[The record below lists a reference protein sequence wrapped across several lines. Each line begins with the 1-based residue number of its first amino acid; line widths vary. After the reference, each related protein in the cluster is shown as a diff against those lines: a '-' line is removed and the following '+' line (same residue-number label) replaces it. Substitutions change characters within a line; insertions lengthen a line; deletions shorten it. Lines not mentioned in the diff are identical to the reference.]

1 MPRGVYI
8 VGEDPVTLA
17 IIQRI
22 IKDYAPHL
30 NIIQSLPARGSQ
42 IKSKIGSFNTVAN
55 SSPVILLTDLDTDP
69 CAPMAKANL
78 LKGLS
83 SVSPEFV
90 INVAVDEAEAWLL
103 ADRDG
108 FSTYFGIPLDHMPQ
122 ASPQKMMGRNPRIE
136 VEVPL
141 KSSYYITHNLIT
153 SSSKA
158 TLKQQI
164 FAEDSCKGK
173 EYNSAMLPFVS
184 DVWNVENARQFSYS
198 LNGMILRIQQIAP

>member
-108 FSTYFGIPLDHMPQ
+108 ILEYHLIICPKHH
-122 ASPQKMMGRNPRIE
+122 
-136 VEVPL
+136 L
-141 KSSYYITHNLIT
+141 K
-153 SSSKA
+153 
-158 TLKQQI
+158 
-164 FAEDSCKGK
+164 
-173 EYNSAMLPFVS
+173 
-184 DVWNVENARQFSYS
+184 R
-198 LNGMILRIQQIAP
+198 